1 MLIMAV
7 PQEGEVLD
15 GVGVVHVLALV
26 EEARRM
32 VPRVVLAWFVL
43 KSNKLLTNLK

>member
-1 MLIMAV
+1 MVIILIKYWTV
-7 PQEGEVLD
+7 PEEGEVLD

-32 VPRVVLAWFVL
+32 VPRVVLAWFD
-43 KSNKLLTNLK
+43 N